1 MTDTKQLIENLRDPL
16 LGMGPK
22 SPNRAQAA
30 DAIERLEAE
39 REQLR
44 GWLSAR
50 ESSALVQSETA
61 DRRGTLRWQAL
72 GRAEAYRDA
81 LQRTQ
86 GQAGEER

>member
-1 MTDTKQLIENLRDPL
+1 MADNKELTVFLRSQSEHP
-16 LGMGPK
+16 GMGYL
-22 SPNRAQAA
+22 NQAA
-30 DAIERLEAE
+30 DAIEILEAE

-61 DRRGTLRWQAL
+61 DHRGTLRWQAL

-81 LQRTQ
+81 LRRVQ
-86 GQAGEER
+86 GVGR